1 VNIFNFQ
8 SRKTLKL
15 FLLITISHFVITTTV
30 GYFVGKKI
38 GEQTRPVFKEF
49 FGKLF
54 SENTK
59 SSDAEELV
67 SITQTKIKVIS
78 DSWKPITSIISF
90 PIINVLDPHVEDVRH
105 GWLRGPVKTEEMPPE
120 QYLRRNHILQLA
132 IYLLNS
138 IAFGLIVFGIYK
150 LIQQIKISRHSHII

>member
-1 VNIFNFQ
+1 MNIFNFQ

-49 FGKLF
+49 FDKLF

-59 SSDAEELV
+59 SIEVEELV
-67 SITQTKIKVIS
+67 SIAQTKIKKIA
-78 DSWKPITSIISF
+78 DNWKPVTSII
-90 PIINVLDPHVEDVRH
+90 
-105 GWLRGPVKTEEMPPE
+105 
-120 QYLRRNHILQLA
+120 
-132 IYLLNS
+132 
-138 IAFGLIVFGIYK
+138 
-150 LIQQIKISRHSHII
+150 

>member
-1 VNIFNFQ
+1 MNIFNFQ

-105 GWLRGPVKTEEMPPE
+105 G
-120 QYLRRNHILQLA
+120 
-132 IYLLNS
+132 
-138 IAFGLIVFGIYK
+138 
-150 LIQQIKISRHSHII
+150 